1 MRASWQNRS
10 YEMTLVDYIRFLLH
24 KSWFVRRRFMRSAKR
39 LWSYAANWSIPFILF
54 FATSAIVFVLTSCLL
69 FGEIKADSV
78 AFSFASTIL
87 CSFLLLFLKECRD
100 IEYTRNAVLKRQY
113 KLCMQARCQFQTEFA
128 QIVRQSGCTLA
139 SGVSLFSNKAA
150 DIDVIRISCE
160 KGDQFDSSRS
170 RSALADTLN
179 SHKYMLLAREY
190 VDINEDQ
197 ALLQIDGALNL
208 LRKADFGQE
217 THDLSK
223 LYGYLFCYIQELRKP
238 WAYTNDQ
245 TRKKLVNCFL
255 ENHAVL
261 ISRV

>member
-69 FGEIKADSV
+69 FDEIKADSV

-87 CSFLLLFLKECRD
+87 GSFLLLFLKECRD

-150 DIDVIRISCE
+150 DIDVIRTSCE

-179 SHKYMLLAREY
+179 SHKYMLLARDY

-223 LYGYLFCYIQELRKP
+223 LYGYLFCYIRELRKP

>member
-69 FGEIKADSV
+69 FCEIKADSV

-87 CSFLLLFLKECRD
+87 GSFLLLFLKECRD

-150 DIDVIRISCE
+150 DIDVIRTSCE